1 MTLTA
6 TGFDSLVAGLAHLE
20 DVVGVLSVYVG
31 VDPRAEATT
40 RQSWAISLD
49 RELKALRAR
58 LHEEG
63 PHERWVAFDRRLL
76 VLAPDLARVVD
87 ATEHGRGRALFA
99 AVDSGEVHSIAVQAV
114 LPTGATLGEVARV
127 LPLLAAD
134 EGAPMGVVLVGRDIV
149 RALEAR
155 LGAVEALVS
164 FDVEPFVADGPERKG
179 PAAPNPLRA
188 QHVVSQR
195 ERYERHVEAG
205 HRGLLDK
212 AAKAVSG
219 LAARRGWELAVVAGD
234 RRGTHPVSDELLRHG
249 VETTSVDRDLEAVSP
264 AQALEELGPVL
275 VSLRRRRDLRYVE
288 RACDAARARGPGA
301 LGLADTLAALGEG
314 RVDHLLL
321 DGGRD
326 LLGAIGPGG
335 ELLPD
340 GVVPPNVLGSELRSE
355 PRLADRAALR
365 ALGSGARVTVVDGE
379 AALALA
385 DVDGVAATLRW

>member
-1 MTLTA
+1 
-6 TGFDSLVAGLAHLE
+6 
-20 DVVGVLSVYVG
+20 
-31 VDPRAEATT
+31 
-40 RQSWAISLD
+40 
-49 RELKALRAR
+49 
-58 LHEEG
+58 
-63 PHERWVAFDRRLL
+63 
-76 VLAPDLARVVD
+76 
-87 ATEHGRGRALFA
+87 LFA

-134 EGAPMGVVLVGRDIV
+134 EGAPMGIVLVGRDIV

-234 RRGTHPVSDELLRHG
+234 PRGAHPVSDELLRRG
-249 VETTSVDRDLEAVSP
+249 IETTSVDRDVEAVSP

-275 VSLRRRRDLRYVE
+275 VSLRRRRDLRFVE
-288 RACDAARARGPGA
+288 RARDAALARGPGA
-301 LGLADTLAALGEG
+301 LGLADTLTALGEG

-326 LLGAIGPGG
+326 LLGAVGPGG
-335 ELLPD
+335 ELLPV
-340 GVVPPNVLGSELRSE
+340 GIVPPDVLGSELRSE
-355 PRLADRAALR
+355 PLLGDRAALR
-365 ALGSGARVTVVDGE
+365 ALGSGARITVVDGE